1 MLTSIHGR
9 IEADPMAFPQAANP
23 ADAGDA
29 FAAVLD
35 AAIDGEQTRERVDAR
50 HVEDRRVDDVDADAE
65 TEADEIPATTGD
77 ELPREEQGEFATLPT
92 DAQALA
98 AGEHAAAMHAQEDG
112 NVADASL
119 ADGSTTARRDAGN
132 TTAAEPVRPAGKPSV
147 EPLLAATLNPMT
159 AQAPAAAPVA
169 AGKENNVGAI
179 GAARGVAA
187 AAPGPAAPLARP
199 NAPLATPATAGSLR
213 TNNAASAELI
223 EQARDSVFKQ
233 ILVKLTGEGG
243 EMRLKLQPADLG
255 ELDLR
260 LVMDQSNRLNLT
272 IAAER
277 QDMAHLLQR
286 HLDELKQSL
295 QQAGLEV
302 AGAQVQTRGEFERE
316 QRQRDAEPKGA
327 AIAAEQDNQPTTG
340 RRRGFISANGLDFW
354 A

>member
-29 FAAVLD
+29 FASVLD
-35 AAIDGEQTRERVDAR
+35 AAIDGEPARQRVDAR
-50 HVEDRRVDDVDADAE
+50 HVEDRRVDDVDAE
-65 TEADEIPATTGD
+65 VEADEIQAPAAD
-77 ELPREEQGEFATLPT
+77 ELSRQERGELATLPT
-92 DAQALA
+92 DAQAFEA
-98 AGEHAAAMHAQEDG
+98 SGQATATHAQDDG

-119 ADGSTTARRDAGN
+119 ADRPTAPRGDAGN
-132 TTAAEPVRPAGKPSV
+132 STTGEPTRPAGKPSA
-147 EPLLAATLNPMT
+147 EPLLAATLNPMA
-159 AQAPAAAPVA
+159 AQAAATAPVA
-169 AGKENNVGAI
+169 AGTENNVGAI

-187 AAPGPAAPLARP
+187 AAPGPAAALARP
-199 NAPLATPATAGSLR
+199 NTPLATPAAAGSLR

-286 HLDELKQSL
+286 HLDELKHSL

-302 AGAQVQTRGEFERE
+302 AGAEVQTRGEFERE
-316 QRQRDAEPKGA
+316 QRERDAQPQGGA
-327 AIAAEQDNQPTTG
+327 AAAEQEIQPTTG
-340 RRRGFISANGLDFW
+340 RRRSFVRANGLDFW

>member
-1 MLTSIHGR
+1 MLTNVHGR

-29 FAAVLD
+29 FATVLD
-35 AAIDGEQTRERVDAR
+35 AAIGAGEERVRVDDR
-50 HVEDRRVDDVDADAE
+50 NIGDRRVDDVDAEVEA
-65 TEADEIPATTGD
+65 EADEIPAPAAE
-77 ELPREEQGEFATLPT
+77 ELPEQQDGELATLPT
-92 DAQALA
+92 DAMAQEAAA
-98 AGEHAAAMHAQEDG
+98 AGTERLTESQTS
-112 NVADASL
+112 VADASL
-119 ADGSTTARRDAGN
+119 ADRAQAARRESSDGK
-132 TTAAEPVRPAGKPSV
+132 TTEPVRAAAKPSA
-147 EPLLAATLNPMT
+147 EPLLAAALNPMV
-159 AQAPAAAPVA
+159 AQAPAQATAV

-187 AAPGPAAPLARP
+187 AAPGPAAALARP
-199 NAPLATPATAGSLR
+199 NAPLPTPAAAGSLR

-243 EMRLKLQPADLG
+243 EMRLKLQPPDLG

-260 LVMDQSNRLNLT
+260 LVMDQQNRLNLT

-277 QDMAHLLQR
+277 QDMAHLLQS
-286 HLDELKQSL
+286 HLDELKQTL

-302 AGAQVQTRGEFERE
+302 AGAQVQTRSDFERE
-316 QRQRDAEPKGA
+316 QRQRDEQPQGA
-327 AIAAEQDNQPTTG
+327 AAGAERDSQPTTSP
-340 RRRGFISANGLDFW
+340 RRGFRSANGLDFW